1 VPPHESTIKEIS
13 VRSRNLLALAAAG
26 VLAVGAAAC
35 GSSSSS
41 STSSTSTASS
51 KKVGGTISGAGAT
64 FPQPVYDE
72 WGNRFKSKT
81 GTTVNYNPIGSGGG
95 IAQFTAGTVDFGAT
109 DSAMKDAEVAAAKK
123 KGQPVHVPTVF
134 GAITVSYNVS
144 GLAKGLKL
152 DGPTIANIFLGK
164 IKKWNDPAIKAL
176 NSGTSLPATAITVVH
191 RSDASGT
198 TKLFTTFLQDSSPT
212 WSKQVGSDK
221 TVKWP
226 TGTGA
231 AKNAGVA
238 AAVKQT
244 DGAVGYVEQAY
255 ALQNNF
261 TTADVKNKAGQFV
274 APTLQSTS
282 AAGQGL
288 TVPADLRFSAIN
300 KSANPQAYPIA
311 SATFL
316 LVYKDQC
323 KAGKS
328 PTTAQLVVNWLNY
341 GLTDGQQVAPE
352 LQYAPL
358 PANILA
364 PAKAAVAGLVCN
376 GSPLKPNA

>member
-1 VPPHESTIKEIS
+1 MSPRSKEIS
-13 VRSRNLLALAAAG
+13 VRSRNLLALALAG

-41 STSSTSTASS
+41 STSSTST

-72 WGNRFKSKT
+72 WGNRFKSQT

-144 GLAKGLKL
+144 GIDKGLKL
-152 DGPTIANIFLGK
+152 DGATIANIFLGK

-176 NSGTSLPATAITVVH
+176 NPGKTLPATAVTVVH
-191 RSDASGT
+191 RSDESGT

-212 WSKQVGSDK
+212 WAKQVGSDK

-261 TTADVKNKAGQFV
+261 TTADVKNKAGQYV
-274 APTLQSTS
+274 APTLASTT

-288 TVPADLRFSAIN
+288 TVPSDLRFSAIN
-300 KSANPQAYPIA
+300 KSTNPQAYPIA

-323 KAGKS
+323 KGGK
-328 PTTAQLVVNWLNY
+328 PQNTAQLVVNWLNY
-341 GLTDGQQVAPE
+341 ALNGGQQVAPE

-358 PANILA
+358 PANVLA

-376 GSPLKPNA
+376 GAPLKPSA